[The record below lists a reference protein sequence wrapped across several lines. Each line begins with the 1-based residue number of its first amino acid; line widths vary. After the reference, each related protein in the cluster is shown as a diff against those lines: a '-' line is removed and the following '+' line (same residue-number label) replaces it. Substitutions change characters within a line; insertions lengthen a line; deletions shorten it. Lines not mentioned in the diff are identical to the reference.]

1 MLISS
6 SFLGGELSLP
16 SCAAWFR
23 GNWREL
29 PRSTSLLEA
38 DGLLHRD
45 IFTAVVVGVR
55 NYALTSSAPGH

>member
-38 DGLLHRD
+38 DSLLR
-45 IFTAVVVGVR
+45 R
-55 NYALTSSAPGH
+55 Q